1 MLTKLDLN
9 KIFEQVASQASRQQS
24 LEIIDFIWN
33 TLSDEVWWTLCVHV
47 KLILEEKLHSCILEI
62 LREATYGYT

>member
-1 MLTKLDLN
+1 MINLLN
-9 KIFEQVASQASRQQS
+9 KIFQQIAGQASRQQS

-47 KLILEEKLHSCILEI
+47 KLILEEKLKN
-62 LREATYGYT
+62 AY